1 MKSMVIYGS
10 RHGNTQKIAKAIA
23 DELRGHGSVDLLAVE
38 DAPAELSKKAF
49 DLIVVGGPTEAHRMS
64 VPVAEFFQ
72 QIAPGALAG
81 KAAAGFD
88 TRLGW
93 PMWLS
98 GTAAAGIAAKLRE
111 AGARVIAPEA
121 SFLVA
126 GKYPELRSGELERA
140 AAWASALAGKV
151 EALVPAGSA
160 R

>member
-1 MKSMVIYGS
+1 MVIYGS
-10 RHGNTQKIAKAIA
+10 RHGNTQRVAKAIA
-23 DELRGHGSVDLLAVE
+23 EELRGHGSVDLLAVE
-38 DAPAELSKKAF
+38 DAPGVLAKKAF

-64 VPVAEFFQ
+64 VPLADFFER
-72 QIAPGALAG
+72 IEPGALEG

-98 GTAAAGIAAKLRE
+98 GTAAAGIATKLRE

-121 SFLVA
+121 SFVVA

-151 EALVPAGSA
+151 EDLVPSGTAVK